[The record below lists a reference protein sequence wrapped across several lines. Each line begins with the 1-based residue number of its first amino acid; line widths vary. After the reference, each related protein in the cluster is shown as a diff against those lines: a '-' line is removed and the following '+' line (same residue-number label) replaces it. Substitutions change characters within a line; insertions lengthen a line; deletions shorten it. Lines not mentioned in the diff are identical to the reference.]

1 MSIVFIILVAIVFIV
16 AVADTLFTIALWV
29 INKIDKEET
38 EDYENRL

>member
-1 MSIVFIILVAIVFIV
+1 MKIITIIIIAIAFIL

-38 EDYENRL
+38 EDYDRRL